1 MITLTWLATLRIS
14 WQIDLPTYKRTN
26 QRLQRTDYTRTSWRT
41 EKRTTMI
48 YLLLTLCL
56 TCTGSAQ
63 DVSPEAWFIPGG
75 KTSLIHNSWTLIMS
89 IKLENYNVHFKRLD
103 WETQEFRRSVKRQ
116 LISATTNRTEFNDYK
131 TTIMCIVNQEI
142 DQFQGELIA
151 LKRFHSELQT
161 TVCGQR
167 RRNNN
172 RNKRGIF
179 NWFRRQLT
187 SKSTM
192 EKNGRICSYLR
203 YRCAKS
209 QEIWSR
215 ESQAQTCSIQF
226 YATDFNWTFWHSIWW
241 SITKFEVKYWHIT
254 RSKRII
260 KWGR

>member
-1 MITLTWLATLRIS
+1 MITPTWLATLGIS
-14 WQIDLPTYKRTN
+14 WQIDLPTYKRTDW
-26 QRLQRTDYTRTSWRT
+26 RLQRTDYTRTSWRT
-41 EKRTTMI
+41 EKRTTMTTLI

-75 KTSLIHNSWTLIMS
+75 KTLLIHNSWTLIMS
-89 IKLENYNVHFKRLD
+89 IKLENYNVHFKRLE
-103 WETQEFRRSVKRQ
+103 WETQEFRRSVERQ

-131 TTIMCIVNQEI
+131 TIIMRIVNQEI

-192 EKNGRICSYLR
+192 EKMVEFAR
-203 YRCAKS
+203 
-209 QEIWSR
+209 
-215 ESQAQTCSIQF
+215 T
-226 YATDFNWTFWHSIWW
+226 YATVTGNLKKSDQESHRRRRAVFNFMQPILTGLFGIASDDQLQNLTYYEIE
-241 SITKFEVKYWHIT
+241 TNY
-254 RSKRII
+254 
-260 KWGR
+260 